1 MFDKVSSSAVTPPPK
16 QIRPLL
22 SGSGATNT
30 LFHDRFVLD
39 GVTCVTSSLLR
50 SSSFGGI
57 QLLEIE
63 IGSLIA
69 TSVKKNSSGV
79 LEKIGDLT
87 IQGNNMANT
96 GGFPIGN
103 MLPFLRCPL
112 KKYSQFNI
120 WDVVATLVCLTGVTL
135 AYFADSQLHNFVCRN
150 QRLKILGQELVPNLD
165 EGLWNYSCH
174 QNYFGEQLWW
184 WGLAIFAWNL
194 DCRWSFIGTF
204 INHLCLA
211 YVTVLVEEYMLKQE
225 YRAEAYK
232 KYLIQSQYGYLGSK
246 TEGSVITFAVNHR
259 TRIL

>member
-1 MFDKVSSSAVTPPPK
+1 
-16 QIRPLL
+16 
-22 SGSGATNT
+22 
-30 LFHDRFVLD
+30 
-39 GVTCVTSSLLR
+39 
-50 SSSFGGI
+50 
-57 QLLEIE
+57 
-63 IGSLIA
+63 
-69 TSVKKNSSGV
+69 
-79 LEKIGDLT
+79 
-87 IQGNNMANT
+87 
-96 GGFPIGN
+96 
-103 MLPFLRCPL
+103 MLPFLRCLL

-174 QNYFGEQLWW
+174 PNYFGEQLWW

-232 KYLIQSQYGYLGSK
+232 KYLIQSHSLYFIDYIASLHKLYTAAFGYGSYFVLSMMDRHYRRDM
-246 TEGSVITFAVNHR
+246 TVEEAIELVDTVIMEIWSRLVIAPPNFVIKIVDKDGAREYAWRVS
-259 TRIL
+259 IKDVPAPSA

>member
-1 MFDKVSSSAVTPPPK
+1 MFDEVSLLPPP
-16 QIRPLL
+16 
-22 SGSGATNT
+22 
-30 LFHDRFVLD
+30 
-39 GVTCVTSSLLR
+39 LLR
-50 SSSFGGI
+50 RRSRFALFSLGQMIDLYWTVLPVLLVHYFAAHPLAESNYWRSRLVFLLGI
-57 QLLEIE
+57 C
-63 IGSLIA
+63 
-69 TSVKKNSSGV
+69 
-79 LEKIGDLT
+79 
-87 IQGNNMANT
+87 
-96 GGFPIGN
+96 FP
-103 MLPFLRCPL
+103 FYVVHS
-112 KKYSQFNI
+112 KYSQLNI

-174 QNYFGEQLWW
+174 PNYFGEQLWW

-232 KYLIQSQYGYLGSK
+232 KYLIQSQYGYLGSRNRRK
-246 TEGSVITFAVNHR
+246 R
-259 TRIL
+259 DRICSQS

>member
-1 MFDKVSSSAVTPPPK
+1 
-16 QIRPLL
+16 
-22 SGSGATNT
+22 
-30 LFHDRFVLD
+30 
-39 GVTCVTSSLLR
+39 
-50 SSSFGGI
+50 
-57 QLLEIE
+57 
-63 IGSLIA
+63 
-69 TSVKKNSSGV
+69 
-79 LEKIGDLT
+79 
-87 IQGNNMANT
+87 
-96 GGFPIGN
+96 

-174 QNYFGEQLWW
+174 PNYFGEQLWW
-184 WGLAIFAWNL
+184 WGLVIFAWNL

-211 YVTVLVEEYMLKQE
+211 YATVLVEEYMLKQE

-232 KYLIQSQYGYLGSK
+232 KYLIQSQYGGN
-246 TEGSVITFAVNHR
+246 EVILLKSRKKKNR
-259 TRIL
+259 KSQRITSRSRGRDPSLRKIQTK